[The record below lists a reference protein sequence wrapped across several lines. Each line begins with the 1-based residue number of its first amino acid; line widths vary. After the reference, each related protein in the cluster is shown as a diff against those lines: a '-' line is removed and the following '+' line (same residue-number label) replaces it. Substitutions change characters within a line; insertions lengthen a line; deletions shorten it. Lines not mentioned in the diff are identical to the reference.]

1 MAKKFN
7 ILNNA
12 GKVIEDDNALFNKEF
27 YEKHFGK
34 ILIVIILLMSY
45 VQLRYEYEDC
55 LVTINQLKKER
66 NDLRYTSIEKWGELT
81 QRNRSEDIRR
91 QVAASEVKL
100 IESDERPVRVD

>member
-1 MAKKFN
+1 MAKKFS

-34 ILIVIILLMSY
+34 ILVVIILLMSY

-55 LVTINQLKKER
+55 LVSISRLKQER
-66 NDLRYTSIEKWGELT
+66 NDVRYTSIEKWGILT
-81 QRNRSEDIRR
+81 LRNRPEKIRE
-91 QVAASEVKL
+91 QVANSGVGL
-100 IESDERPVRVD
+100 IESDERPVWVK